1 MSFTV
6 LPFTGDLA
14 LAQAAADGW
23 LDQLAARN
31 PARAYTVAISGGR
44 IARVFFAA
52 VARGAITRGASF
64 SKVHFF
70 WADERCVPPDHPESN
85 YLLARQ
91 TLFDPLAIPLDQI
104 HRLRGEDPEEL
115 ALARAVAEITAH
127 APVNAAGQP
136 VLDLVFLGMG
146 EEGHVASLFPGEPE
160 EIAGGPAI
168 YRAVTTP
175 KPPPRRFTLGYAAL
189 AAASEVWMLASGK
202 GKEAALRE
210 SLSPAGGTPFGR
222 VVKSRSQTRIFT
234 DLIF

>member
-1 MSFTV
+1 MSFAV

-31 PARAYTVAISGGR
+31 PTRSYTVALSGGR
-44 IARVFFAA
+44 IARVFFET
-52 VARGAITRGASF
+52 VARRAVTRGTSF
-64 SKVHFF
+64 ANVHFF
-70 WADERCVPPDHPESN
+70 WADERCVPPEHPDSN

-91 TLFDPLAIPLDQI
+91 TLLDPLAIPASQI
-104 HRLRGEDPEEL
+104 HRLRGEESEDL
-115 ALARAVAEITAH
+115 ALARAVTEITTD
-127 APVNAAGQP
+127 APLNAAGQP

-160 EIAGGPAI
+160 DIAGSPAI

-189 AAASEVWMLASGK
+189 AAAREVWMLASGQ

-222 VVKSRSQTRIFT
+222 VVKSRAQTQIFT

>member
-1 MSFTV
+1 MNFA
-6 LPFTGDLA
+6 LFPFAGDLS
-14 LAQAAADGW
+14 LAQAAAGAW

-31 PARAYTVAISGGR
+31 PACPYTVAISGGR
-44 IARVFFAA
+44 IARVFFEA
-52 VARGAITRGASF
+52 VAHGALARGTSF
-64 SKVHFF
+64 ENVHFF
-70 WADERCVPPDHPESN
+70 WADERCVAPEHPDSN

-91 TLFDPLAIPLDQI
+91 TLLDPLAIPAGQV
-104 HRLRGEDPEEL
+104 HRLRGEEPEAV
-115 ALARAVAEITAH
+115 ALARAVTEITTH
-127 APVNAAGQP
+127 APVNAGGQP

-160 EIAGGPAI
+160 AIAGSPAI

-189 AAASEVWMLASGK
+189 AAATEVWMLASGQ

-222 VVKSRSQTRIFT
+222 VVKSRGMTRIFT